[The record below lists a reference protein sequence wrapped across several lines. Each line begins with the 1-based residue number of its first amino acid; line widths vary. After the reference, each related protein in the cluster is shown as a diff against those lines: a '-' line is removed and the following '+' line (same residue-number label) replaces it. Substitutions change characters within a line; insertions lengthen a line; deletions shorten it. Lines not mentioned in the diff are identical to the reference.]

1 MTPHVLIQVA
11 IAILGLVAILAG
23 ALNWEWFFQTNAARM
38 FTTRMKRKTARL
50 FYIFLG
56 ILYIALAIFLYTKTN
71 K

>member
-1 MTPHVLIQVA
+1 MTPHVLIQAA

-23 ALNWEWFFQTNAARM
+23 TLNWEWFFHTNAARM